1 MKLDFERIRTY
12 ENIELLARQL
22 VEGFIT
28 GLHKSPYHGFSVEFA
43 EHRLYNSGESTR
55 FIDWRVFSRTD
66 KLYVKKFEEETN
78 LRCQILIDN
87 SSSMYFPVEDLAKI
101 TFSITAAAALTVLLN
116 RQRDAVGLTLFSD
129 HIEEETESK
138 ANRRHQHEVLLM
150 LQRLLNQDKSNKKTK
165 ISEILHHTAEKAKS
179 RSLIIIFSD
188 FLAEFDNMEE
198 VFNALSHLRYNQH
211 EVIIFNVFDK
221 EKELDLDYNKG
232 YYNFTD
238 LESGSKVKLN
248 PNDLK
253 KSYVKRIQEIK
264 SGLKEHCGRNKFDY
278 FDCNVNEDIYKI
290 LNSFLIKRA
299 KMI

>member
-1 MKLDFERIRTY
+1 MQLDFERIRTY

-55 FIDWRVFSRTD
+55 FIDWRVYSRTD

-87 SSSMYFPVEDLAKI
+87 SSSMYFPVENLGKI
-101 TFSITAAAALTVLLN
+101 TFSTTAAAALTILLN

-129 HIEEETESK
+129 FIEEETDSK
-138 ANRRHQHEVLLM
+138 ANRRHQHEILVM
-150 LQRLLNQDKSNKKTK
+150 LQRLLKQEKSNKKTN
-165 ISEILHHTAEKAKS
+165 ISEVLHHTAEKAKP

-188 FLAEFDNMEE
+188 FLAEFDNMSEL
-198 VFNALSHLRYNQH
+198 FNALSHLRYKQH
-211 EVIIFNVFDK
+211 EVIVFDVFDK
-221 EKELDLDYNKG
+221 EKELELDYNKG
-232 YYNFTD
+232 FYNFTD
-238 LESGSKVKLN
+238 LESGVKLKLN
-248 PNDLK
+248 PIELR
-253 KSYVKRIQEIK
+253 KSYINRITEIK
-264 SGLKEHCGRNKFDY
+264 ANLKDNCARNKIDY
-278 FDCNVNEDIYKI
+278 FECNINEDMYKI

>member
-1 MKLDFERIRTY
+1 MKLDFERIRSY

-55 FIDWRVFSRTD
+55 FIDWRVYSRTD

-87 SSSMYFPVEDLAKI
+87 SSSMYFPVENLGKI

-129 HIEEETESK
+129 HIEEETDSK
-138 ANRRHQHEVLLM
+138 ANRRHQHEILLK
-150 LQRLLNQDKSNKKTK
+150 LQRLLQQEKSNKKTK
-165 ISEILHHTAEKAKS
+165 ISEILHHTADKAKS

-188 FLAEFDNMEE
+188 FLAEFNNMEE

-211 EVIIFNVFDK
+211 EVIVFDVFDK
-221 EKELDLDYNKG
+221 EKELDLDYSKG

-238 LESGSKVKLN
+238 LESGSKIKLN
-248 PNDLK
+248 PSELK
-253 KSYVKRIQEIK
+253 KSYVNKIKEIK
-264 SGLKEHCGRNKFDY
+264 AELKDNCARNKIDY
-278 FDCNVNEDIYKI
+278 FDCNVNEDMYKI

-299 KMI
+299 KMV